1 MVNIIF
7 SAPPEYNQNVNVPI
21 YEHTGPVNM
30 QTNIISAFNNA
41 TAISRLCIY
50 LLSLSFW
57 LITAVSLHGVYKR
70 AVK

>member
-1 MVNIIF
+1 MFNIIF
-7 SAPPEYNQNVNVPI
+7 VTSPEYNQNVNVPI
-21 YEHTGPVNM
+21 YEHIGQVDM
-30 QTNIISAFNNA
+30 QTNVILAFNNA